1 MFELSPIALGVLL
14 LLLGTGL
21 FAATLVA
28 LRITPRL
35 QPAAKTPA
43 SPPAT
48 KSNPTHNEAVLLVQ
62 SGGRVIY
69 INQAAREWFNV
80 WEEEPNLESLARRTR
95 PSEAF
100 LTLCAGEEQ
109 ARFSLNGRFVEGTSY
124 YTPAS
129 LGEGLE
135 QHSAVLVTLRR
146 PQLVIEGSS
155 ALVTAAATPVKER
168 PEPPTEIYRPRRYR
182 PLPS

>member
-1 MFELSPIALGVLL
+1 MFELSPVALGVLL
-14 LLLGTGL
+14 LLLGAGL

-48 KSNPTHNEAVLLVQ
+48 KPNPTHNEAVLLVQ

-95 PSEAF
+95 PSEA
-100 LTLCAGEEQ
+100 L
-109 ARFSLNGRFVEGTSY
+109 
-124 YTPAS
+124 PD
-129 LGEGLE
+129 
-135 QHSAVLVTLRR
+135 AVRR
-146 PQLVIEGSS
+146 
-155 ALVTAAATPVKER
+155 
-168 PEPPTEIYRPRRYR
+168 
-182 PLPS
+182 

>member
-1 MFELSPIALGVLL
+1 M
-14 LLLGTGL
+14 
-21 FAATLVA
+21 
-28 LRITPRL
+28 
-35 QPAAKTPA
+35 
-43 SPPAT
+43 
-48 KSNPTHNEAVLLVQ
+48 
-62 SGGRVIY
+62 IY

-124 YTPAS
+124 YTPAN

-135 QHSAVLVTLRR
+135 QHSAILVTLRR

-155 ALVTAAATPVKER
+155 ALAGHGRPRPATSRGKLPA
-168 PEPPTEIYRPRRYR
+168 EIYHLRRYR
-182 PLPS
+182 PSPS